1 MATIKEIEQL
11 VTAAIPIIWI
21 NSFEERRVIEELI
34 NSDAIIGLDKTENI
48 INPRVKFK
56 LWSASQGLVDIVDKS
71 YIDYD
76 KLLPQN
82 NNTVGNPTVAFTD
95 ISNELIHYSHHDRM
109 VVIMRDFHK
118 YCSGNPMPV
127 RKLRDLYKHLATNS
141 KYIIIIGSSCDIPD
155 EIQKEIMYVNY
166 DFPSKN
172 DINNILNSILNSII
186 YSPSS
191 KIDSKNKNYRIA
203 VHRGESRKYKVI
215 YTEEERELIIKSAQ
229 GLTKTE
235 IAASIANSIYNNDG
249 VIDYKI
255 ILKQKEEIIKRSEI
269 LEMWSNI
276 EDMENVGG
284 NEELKTWLTQRKYAL
299 TGKATNFGIRP
310 PKGVLFVGVPGSG
323 KSLFAKAISQLYNLP
338 LVRLDFGKIFAGL
351 VGSSE
356 KNMRRMITLVEALS
370 PCLLFCDEIEKGL
383 SGTGSSNFSDGG
395 TSSRVFGTFIQ
406 WMTDKT
412 KPVFI
417 VATANDV
424 SQLPAELL
432 RKGRFDQNWFI
443 DLPSEEERKDI
454 FKIHLKK
461 IKNAPRDPDKF
472 DINKLASTRYER
484 NGEFFDYSGA
494 EIEEAVNDALFA
506 KYSEV
511 IAEGINEDL
520 ITPNSEYDIN
530 TDDILKALNNTI
542 PISCTAQEKITKIRK
557 WGQKH
562 ARFASSYA
570 KDLADGIKSTNKKS
584 KKKVVTDEININNI
598 L

>member
-1 MATIKEIEQL
+1 MATIKEIEKA
-11 VTAAIPIIWI
+11 VNSGIPIIWI
-21 NSFEERRVIEELI
+21 NSFEERRIIEELI
-34 NSDAIIGLDKTENI
+34 NSDSIIGIDKTDGVL
-48 INPRVKFK
+48 NPRVKFK
-56 LWSASQGLVDIVDKS
+56 LWSASQGLVDIVDKQ
-71 YIDYD
+71 YLEYD
-76 KLLPQN
+76 TLLPTN
-82 NNTVGNPTVAFTD
+82 TNTVGNPTVAFTT
-95 ISNELIHYSHHDRM
+95 IAEELIHYSNHDRM
-109 VVIMRDFHK
+109 VVVIRDFHK
-118 YCSGNPMPV
+118 YCTGNPMPI
-127 RKLRDLYKHLATNS
+127 RKLRDLYKHLAKSS
-141 KYIIIIGSSCDIPD
+141 KFIIITGPSADIPD
-155 EIQKEIMYVNY
+155 ELQKEITYINFEYPTRDDIRIM
-166 DFPSKN
+166 
-172 DINNILNSILNSII
+172 INNILNMLKN
-186 YSPSS
+186 SPSA
-191 KIDSKNKNYRIA
+191 KVDSKNKDYRI
-203 VHRGESRKYKVI
+203 VIHKGESKRFKVC
-215 YTEEERELIIKSAQ
+215 YTEEEMELIVKSAQ

-235 IAASIANSIYNNDG
+235 LTSSITNSIHNNDG

-284 NEELKTWLTQRKYAL
+284 NEELKTWLLQRKHAL
-299 TGKATNFGIRP
+299 TGKAANFGIRP

-338 LVRLDFGKIFAGL
+338 LVRIDFGKIFAGL

-356 KNMRRMITLVEALS
+356 KNMRNMIAQIESLA
-370 PCLLFCDEIEKGL
+370 PAILFADEIEKGL
-383 SGTGSSNFSDGG
+383 SGTDSSNFSDGG

-412 KPVFI
+412 KPIFI

-424 SQLPAELL
+424 SKLPAELL

-443 DLPSEEERKDI
+443 DLPSEEERRDI

-461 IKNAPRDPDKF
+461 IKPISRDPKNF
-472 DINKLASTRYER
+472 DINKLAATRYER

-494 EIEEAVNDALFA
+494 EIEEAINDALFA

-511 IAEGINEDL
+511 IAKGINEDL
-520 ITPNSEYDIN
+520 ILPNSEYDIN
-530 TDDILKALNNTI
+530 TNDILNVLATTI
-542 PISCTAQEKITKIRK
+542 PISCTAQEKIAKIRK

-570 KDLADGIKSTNKKS
+570 KDLVNGITKSNKKH
-584 KKKVVTDEININNI
+584 KKQDITDEVNINNI